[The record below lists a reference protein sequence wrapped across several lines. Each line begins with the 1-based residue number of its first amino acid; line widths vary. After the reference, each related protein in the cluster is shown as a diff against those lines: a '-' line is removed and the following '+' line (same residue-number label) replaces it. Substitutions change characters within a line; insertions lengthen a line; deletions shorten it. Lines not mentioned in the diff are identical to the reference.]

1 MIKIIKKLIVGFILS
16 TRKLRYYIMRGYKI
30 FNKKKI
36 DFTYL
41 RYGQLSRYR
50 SLEMVKILKEQIKKF
65 KDTNTNQNNKFI
77 LLEV

>member
-30 FNKKKI
+30 FNKKI
-36 DFTYL
+36 DFKHL

-50 SLEMVKILKEQIKKF
+50 SLEMVKILEEQIKKF
-65 KDTNTNQNNKFI
+65 
-77 LLEV
+77 